1 MVELSFFCFFM
12 VFYAY
17 FGYPLVLLAFIKLRR
32 VFGKG
37 CGGVL
42 SLSRSEAASSGEERL
57 STGLP
62 SVSLPSVSLIVT
74 AKNEES
80 VITAKIEECL
90 GLADYYRR
98 HSGKEVQIIVGSDNS
113 SDRTNEIVRG
123 FVNSGVL
130 LVESAG
136 HSGKEHTQALAIA
149 RSVGEVIVFTD
160 AKVRLEENALLQF
173 ASYFQN
179 PESPVGAVS
188 SNDMVEG
195 DVTDGSGEGAY
206 VRYDMFLRVLE
217 SEFNSL
223 VGLSGSCFAVR
234 RSLAADLRTDIP
246 SDFGL
251 LLKALALG
259 LKGVHAS
266 EIRCSYRAVATEEE
280 EFGRKVRTV
289 LRGITAFMANAG
301 VLNPFKYGV
310 FSFQVASHKLGRW
323 LVPWFFL
330 LGTLLAFLSAFTSFW
345 ACILAIVLL
354 DFYGAVILAWKKP
367 AIRGEL
373 IFKIPLFF
381 VVSNLAI
388 LKAWLLYFSGKRS
401 VSWTPSQKVSQ

>member
-1 MVELSFFCFFM
+1 M
-12 VFYAY
+12 
-17 FGYPLVLLAFIKLRR
+17 GIT
-32 VFGKG
+32 
-37 CGGVL
+37 
-42 SLSRSEAASSGEERL
+42 EAASAGEGAPAL
-57 STGLP
+57 ALP
-62 SVSLPSVSLIVT
+62 AISLIVT

-80 VITAKIEECL
+80 VIAAKIEECI
-90 GLADYYRR
+90 GLADYYKR
-98 HSGKEVQIIVGSDNS
+98 HAGKDVQIIVGSDNS

-123 FVNSGVL
+123 FANSGVL

-136 HSGKEHTQALAIA
+136 QSGKEHMQALAIE

-160 AKVRLEENALLQF
+160 AKVRLAENALLQF
-173 ASYFQN
+173 ARYFQN
-179 PESPVGAVS
+179 PESSVGAVS
-188 SNDMVEG
+188 SNDVVEG

-206 VRYDMFLRVLE
+206 VRYEMFLRVLE

-259 LKGVHAS
+259 LKGVHAP
-266 EIRCSYRAVATEEE
+266 EIRCSYRSVATEEE

-323 LVPWFFL
+323 LVPWFFI
-330 LGTLLAFLSAFTSFW
+330 LGTLLAFVSAFTSFW
-345 ACILAIVLL
+345 ACILAIILL

-367 AIRGEL
+367 AMRSEL

-388 LKAWLLYFSGKRS
+388 LKAWFLYLSGKRS
-401 VSWTPSQKVSQ
+401 VSWTPSQKTAE

>member
-17 FGYPLVLLAFIKLRR
+17 FGYPLVLFALIKLRGL
-32 VFGKG
+32 VANV
-37 CGGVL
+37 CGEGRCVR
-42 SLSRSEAASSGEERL
+42 RSEAASSGDDW
-57 STGLP
+57 P
-62 SVSLPSVSLIVT
+62 SISLIVT

-80 VITAKIEECL
+80 VIAAKVEECIA
-90 GLADYYRR
+90 LADYYKRKA
-98 HSGKEVQIIVGSDNS
+98 GKDVQIIVGSDNS

-123 FVNSGVL
+123 FETRVL

-136 HSGKEHTQALAIA
+136 QSGKEHTQALAIDQA
-149 RSVGEVIVFTD
+149 VGDVIVFTD
-160 AKVRLEENALLQF
+160 AKVRLEENALMQF
-173 ASYFQN
+173 ARYFQN
-179 PESPVGAVS
+179 PDCAVGAVS
-188 SNDMVEG
+188 SNDVVEG
-195 DVTDGSGEGAY
+195 AVTEGSGEGAY
-206 VRYDMFLRVLE
+206 VRYEMFLRVLE

-251 LLKALALG
+251 LLKASELG
-259 LKGVHAS
+259 LKGIHAQ
-266 EIRCSYRAVATEEE
+266 EIRCRYRSVATEEE

-301 VLNPFKYGV
+301 VLNPFKFGV

-323 LVPWFFL
+323 LVPWFFVF
-330 LGTLLAFLSAFTSFW
+330 GTLLAFISAFRSFW

-367 AIRGEL
+367 AMRKEL

-381 VVSNLAI
+381 FVSNLAI
-388 LKAWLLYFSGKRS
+388 FKAWLLYFSGKRS
-401 VSWTPSQKVSQ
+401 VSWMPSAKISQ